1 MLQNEDKI
9 IDKIKKLLA
18 LASSPNEAEAKSA
31 MNKAQQLIADYC
43 IQEHKLYQNA
53 NFGPQIVMTEL
64 YNPPFNPS
72 RGLQKALPWIT
83 SALAPMFGC
92 HILVCGTKP
101 VIYGFKTNIEVLK
114 YGLDS
119 ILNQAKIDYQNG
131 YRIHRTIS
139 FDETFWSAFS
149 TTLNNRFREN
159 INQSNGLV
167 IYDPVHAKAQT
178 NSEGSFDSQSGT
190 SSHSGTLA
198 GQESGQNIN
207 LVSGIQSGNQG
218 KLLK

>member
-1 MLQNEDKI
+1 MNEDRI

-18 LASSPNEAEAKSA
+18 LTSSPNEAEAKSA
-31 MNKAQQLIADYC
+31 MNKAQQLMADYC

-92 HILVCGTKP
+92 HILVQGTKP
-101 VIYGFKTNIEVLK
+101 VIYGFKTNIGVLK

-131 YRIHRTIS
+131 YRIQRTIT

-149 TTLNNRFREN
+149 ITLNNRFREN
-159 INQSNGLV
+159 RNQTSGLV
-167 IYDPVHAKAQT
+167 VYDHVYAKAAEAKSSKT
-178 NSEGSFDSQSGT
+178 FDSQSGT
-190 SSHSGTLA
+190 SSHSGTSA
-198 GQESGQNIN
+198 GQEAGQNVN